1 MADECP
7 ICLTDVDAPTSLPC
21 GHALCHPCVREL
33 FAVQQSTLATWKS
46 GHLSCPLCRAEH
58 KVHNND
64 VDATFGKSAE
74 PSSSRPASARV
85 VARDGLRTL
94 TVGELRAVAAALGLE
109 AAHPDRA
116 DIEAAVLASL
126 SLDAAASVRAL
137 PVRALR
143 AILALREIPCDDL
156 LEARELGDR
165 VAASARGSCFELPP
179 KVLKKM
185 LGAYGLGGEQYV
197 DKANL
202 ARRVMAAR
210 AAAQAARRRKP
221 PTPRTSATRV
231 APATP
236 RANAPAAEAERTPNC
251 CSDICSIL

>member
-1 MADECP
+1 MP
-7 ICLTDVDAPTSLPC
+7 TNAPYAHRARRAHLAAVRP
-21 GHALCHPCVREL
+21 ALCHPCVREL

-64 VDATFGKSAE
+64 VDATFGKAAE
-74 PSSSRPASARV
+74 PSTSMPASARV

-94 TVGELRAVAAALGLE
+94 TVSELRAVAAALGLE

-210 AAAQAARRRKP
+210 RRGERRGGASLRRRARRR
-221 PTPRTSATRV
+221 RGWRRRR
-231 APATP
+231 